1 MAFPM
6 NTKVSRFYIPHTD
19 DELND
24 GYVEDLLKE
33 EADEYEEELK
43 RNQTDYLRVDL

>member
-1 MAFPM
+1 M
-6 NTKVSRFYIPHTD
+6 NTKVSRFYIPPTN

-33 EADEYEEELK
+33 EADKYEEELK
-43 RNQTDYLRVDL
+43 HNQTDYLRVDL